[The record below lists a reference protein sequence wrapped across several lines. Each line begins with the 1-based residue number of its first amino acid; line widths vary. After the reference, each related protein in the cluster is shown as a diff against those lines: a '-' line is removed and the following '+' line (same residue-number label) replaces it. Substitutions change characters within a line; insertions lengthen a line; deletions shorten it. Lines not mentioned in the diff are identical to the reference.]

1 MRSAYPRIPRYVSGV
16 PDAPEIIIRN
26 AHGAVA
32 GRISRAED
40 GSVTAVVIDEES
52 RWLVELAAERA
63 GAPARPRPR
72 PSCSPP
78 ER

>member
-1 MRSAYPRIPRYVSGV
+1 M

-26 AHGAVA
+26 ARGDVA
-32 GRISRAED
+32 GRISRAPD
-40 GSVTAVVIDEES
+40 GTVTAEVVDEES